1 MPSKNIVAIG
11 GGGFGR
17 SLGSLEIEK
26 YIVSL
31 SNKKRPKICFIPTAS
46 GDSSLYKLNFYR
58 AFSKLDC
65 ITSHIDFFSRTENL
79 EEKVLTQDIIY
90 VGGGNTKSML
100 AVWKEWNLH
109 KILRNA
115 YEKGIVMSGV
125 SAGAICWFDKGITD
139 SYAKELAII
148 DCLGIV
154 EGIACPHFDEEKERE
169 PYVNDVIQREIIE
182 SCICIE
188 GNCALHIKNDFDYSS
203 IDFGNGR
210 KCFRVTKENNII
222 KKEILMIPFF
232 GWAIARLKPISI
244 NRKMKIESLRKIIE
258 EGGARIQQ
266 GYSILIFPEGTRKEP
281 KDGIGKFGNS
291 CGLLASNEAV
301 PIVPICHNSGK
312 YWLNKSFKKTILFP
326 SFS

>member
-1 MPSKNIVAIG
+1 MNSKNIVAIG

-17 SLGSLEIEK
+17 SLGSLKIEK
-26 YIVSL
+26 YIISL
-31 SNKKRPKICFIPTAS
+31 ISKKRPKICFIPTAS

-109 KILRNA
+109 NILQNA
-115 YEKGIVMSGV
+115 YDKGIVMSGV

-139 SYAKELAII
+139 SFAKELTLL

-154 EGIACPHFDEEKERE
+154 NDVACPHFDEEKERE
-169 PYVNDVIQREIIE
+169 PFVNDVIRREIIK

-188 GNCALHIKNDFDYSS
+188 GKCALHIKNDVEYYS
-203 IDFGNGR
+203 IDFGNG
-210 KCFRVTKENNII
+210 KNCFRVSKENNKL
-222 KKEILMIPFF
+222 KKEIL
-232 GWAIARLKPISI
+232 
-244 NRKMKIESLRKIIE
+244 
-258 EGGARIQQ
+258 
-266 GYSILIFPEGTRKEP
+266 
-281 KDGIGKFGNS
+281 
-291 CGLLASNEAV
+291 
-301 PIVPICHNSGK
+301 
-312 YWLNKSFKKTILFP
+312 
-326 SFS
+326 

>member
-1 MPSKNIVAIG
+1 MHSKNIVAIG

-26 YIVSL
+26 YIISL
-31 SNKKRPKICFIPTAS
+31 INKKRPKICFIPTAS

-79 EEKVLTQDIIY
+79 EDKVLTQDIIY

-109 KILRNA
+109 NILQNA

-139 SYAKELAII
+139 SFAKELTII

-154 EGIACPHFDEEKERE
+154 NGIACPHFDEEKERE
-169 PYVNDVIQREIIE
+169 PYVNDLIKREIID

-188 GNCALHIKNDFDYSS
+188 GNCALHIKNEFEYYS
-203 IDFGNGR
+203 IDFGDDK
-210 KCFRVTKENNII
+210 KCLRVSKENDNL
-222 KKEILMIPFF
+222 KKEII
-232 GWAIARLKPISI
+232 
-244 NRKMKIESLRKIIE
+244 
-258 EGGARIQQ
+258 
-266 GYSILIFPEGTRKEP
+266 
-281 KDGIGKFGNS
+281 
-291 CGLLASNEAV
+291 
-301 PIVPICHNSGK
+301 
-312 YWLNKSFKKTILFP
+312 
-326 SFS
+326 